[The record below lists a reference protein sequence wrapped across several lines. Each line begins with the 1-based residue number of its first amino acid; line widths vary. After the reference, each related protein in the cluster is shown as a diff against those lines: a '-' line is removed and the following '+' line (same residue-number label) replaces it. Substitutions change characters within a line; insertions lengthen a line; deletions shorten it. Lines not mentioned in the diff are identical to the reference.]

1 MWCGFQSTDNISLRG
16 FSHINGKVVGKSE
29 RTTQSARIMAQKP
42 PENSDTGEPFPTN
55 DFWEE
60 LVDEWEDF
68 HDDDPLGSDH
78 ERRFEA
84 IALGIRSGALPPDA
98 ASAIVSRGQVATVV
112 APLELGDTE
121 SLVDQ
126 LRALAGRHLRP
137 RHRKLLGSDPKA
149 TRQQLATLIKAVNA
163 MEKALDCLPPVTIDF
178 LQKCHRRLPASY
190 RTRASIDLA
199 DLDLTLSDIG
209 HSAFFADL
217 TLIRERRQP
226 PKLLRARTLARAV
239 DIIEAAASGR
249 IEHSWSLKDEKHY
262 AFHGT
267 EGRVLRAFM
276 QLIEPGASER
286 VLVQDLMSV
295 RRQAEANTI

>member
-1 MWCGFQSTDNISLRG
+1 
-16 FSHINGKVVGKSE
+16 
-29 RTTQSARIMAQKP
+29 MAQES
-42 PENSDTGEPFPTN
+42 PENEDIGEPFPTN
-55 DFWEE
+55 SFWEE

-98 ASAIVSRGQVATVV
+98 ASTIVSREQVATVV
-112 APLELGDTE
+112 APLELEDTD

-126 LRALAGRHLRP
+126 LWALAGRHLRP

-149 TRQQLATLIKAVNA
+149 TRKQLAELIKAVNA

-178 LQKCHRRLPASY
+178 LQECHGRLPASF

-199 DLDLTLSDIG
+199 DLDLMLTDIG
-209 HSAFFADL
+209 YSAYYADL
-217 TLIRERRQP
+217 TLIRDRRQP
-226 PKLLRARTLARAV
+226 PKLLRARTLARVV
-239 DIIEAAASGR
+239 DIIEAATRGR
-249 IEHSWSLKDEKHY
+249 IEHSWTRKDKKHF
-262 AFHGT
+262 AFLGA

-286 VLVQDLMSV
+286 VLVEDLMSV
-295 RRQAEANTI
+295 RSQAEANPI